1 MAIDSKVAFHNRA
14 LELGIDQLE
23 IDALD
28 AAGINSYATY
38 AYCSTYQPGQNDD
51 TALIGFLTTTLG
63 NAPSAAST
71 TRFRRLFFEAHALS
85 LEDLKSRADRS
96 ESSEA
101 RIIPL
106 AEKMDRIRMQKQRLT
121 GLSFTPQSE
130 PSHSLIDRVCQQL
143 EDNVITYI
151 ELNRCSSRH
160 DEALHSKVDTSLA
173 LDNSGGLR
181 LSKKQKLDD
190 VNVTGEHKLRQAFLR
205 RSLAYDLAGIA
216 TFAALDLWTQK
227 LFEKMNETPLT
238 NYRHI
243 SVEQVINADK
253 ALWVKVSNDTRGK
266 LQPKTGA
273 DKPFDIAFE
282 KFSEHP
288 EVLQHLTP
296 LQSVISQKHDATNT
310 SSATGKGKAS
320 NPLDGKGKSSKGKGK
335 PNTGIE
341 VPDDCEI
348 FVDGKQL
355 CKRWQV
361 GRCTAKIQPGKRCM
375 VGYHMCWKKSC
386 HKLHPGNECPN

>member
-1 MAIDSKVAFHNRA
+1 MIQLTLRVLQSFLFLRPSQHPGNMAIDSKVAFQTRA

-23 IDALD
+23 VDALD
-28 AAGINSYATY
+28 AAGINSYVTY
-38 AYCSTYQPGQNDD
+38 AYCSTCHPGQNDD
-51 TALIGFLTTTLG
+51 TALIGFLATTLG

-71 TRFRRLFFEAHALS
+71 TRSRRLFFEVHALS

-96 ESSEA
+96 ESSDA

-106 AEKMDRIRMQKQRLT
+106 AEKMDTIRMQKQRLI
-121 GLSFTPQSE
+121 GLSFTPQSD

-143 EDNVITYI
+143 EDNVITYS

-160 DEALHSKVDTSLA
+160 DDASHPKIDTSLA

-190 VNVTGEHKLRQAFLR
+190 VNVTGGHKQRQAFLR
-205 RSLAYDLAGIA
+205 R
-216 TFAALDLWTQK
+216 
-227 LFEKMNETPLT
+227 
-238 NYRHI
+238 
-243 SVEQVINADK
+243 
-253 ALWVKVSNDTRGK
+253 
-266 LQPKTGA
+266 TGA
-273 DKPFDIAFE
+273 DKPFDVAFE

-296 LQSVISQKHDATNT
+296 LQSVGGQKHDASNT
-310 SSATGKGKAS
+310 LSTTGKGKGFHH
-320 NPLDGKGKSSKGKGK
+320 LDGKGKSAKGKGK
-335 PNTGIE
+335 PNTGMT

-355 CKRWQV
+355 CRHWQV
-361 GRCTAKIQPGKRCM
+361 GRCTAKIKPGKRC
-375 VGYHMCWKKSC
+375 VAGYHMCWRKSC
-386 HKLHPGNECPN
+386 HKFQPGNECPH